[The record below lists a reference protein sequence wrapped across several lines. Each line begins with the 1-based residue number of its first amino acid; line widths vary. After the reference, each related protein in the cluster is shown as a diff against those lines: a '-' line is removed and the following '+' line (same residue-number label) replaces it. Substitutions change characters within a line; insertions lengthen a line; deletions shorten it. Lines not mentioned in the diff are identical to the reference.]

1 MGVDKAML
9 KINDVPMLEI
19 SVQNLEKSGA
29 KSIHILVKDERQAE
43 IYRSMLGQ
51 RVSFHLD
58 PPDTKG
64 PWEVLV
70 AILQQLKKEE
80 IVQLLPVDAPW
91 FDDIAIGLLQRQMEL
106 VPESDGALPKN
117 EHGSH
122 PLLAQFHSGKILEL
136 LLSQPP
142 QSLRSLFKEGNLQF
156 VNTDD
161 FHKAGCHPNC
171 LLNLNRREDFPR

>member
-9 KINDVPMLEI
+9 EINGVTLLGVA
-19 SVQNLEKSGA
+19 VQNLERSDA
-29 KSIHILVKDERQAE
+29 KSIHVLVKDEAQENR
-43 IYRSMLGQ
+43 YRSMLGQ

-58 PPDTKG
+58 PPDSKG

-106 VPESDGALPKN
+106 MPESDGVLPKN
-117 EHGSH
+117 DHGSH
-122 PLLAQFHSGKILEL
+122 PLLARFRSGKILDL

-142 QSLRSLFKEGNLQF
+142 QSLRTLFKEGNLQL
-156 VNTDD
+156 VNAGD
-161 FHKAGCHPNC
+161 FRKAGCHPNC